1 MCGRYNIN
9 ESKGLRA
16 LFDDLGIQPD
26 LPLARY
32 NIAPTEDILLIH
44 SGKAELARWWLVPSW
59 SKEVSTKY
67 SMFNARC
74 ESLSKSPAFKKPFRS
89 QRGIVPMSSFLEW
102 RTEAG
107 DKRPWLITNADSAL
121 AVAALWDVWEGGES
135 PLLSC
140 TVVTTE
146 AAPEFMPWHNR
157 MPVMLDREEAHRW
170 LNEDQ
175 AIEQDDPLFRPELK
189 YPLYLFPLNKA
200 VGNARN
206 KDGQLMA
213 PAGATIELCPDGTA

>member
-1 MCGRYNIN
+1 MCGRYNFTR
-9 ESKGLRA
+9 SAGLQT
-16 LFDDLGIQPD
+16 LFDDLGIQAE
-26 LPLARY
+26 LPLPQY
-32 NIAPTEDILLIH
+32 NIAPTEQAPLIH
-44 SGKAELARWWLVPSW
+44 SGKVELARWWLVPSW

-74 ESLSKSPAFKKPFRS
+74 ESLTKSPAFKIPFRS

-107 DKRPWLITNADSAL
+107 EKRPWLITNEDHAL
-121 AVAALWDVWEGGES
+121 AVAALWDVWEGGRS

-157 MPVMLDREEAHRW
+157 MPVMLDKEEAHRW
-170 LNEDQ
+170 LDEDQ
-175 AIEQDDPLFRPELK
+175 VIAQDDPLFRPKLK
-189 YPLYLFPLNKA
+189 YPLYLSPLDKA
-200 VGNARN
+200 VGNSRN
-206 KDGQLMA
+206 KDARLME
-213 PAGATIELCPDGTA
+213 PAGERVALRSASCE